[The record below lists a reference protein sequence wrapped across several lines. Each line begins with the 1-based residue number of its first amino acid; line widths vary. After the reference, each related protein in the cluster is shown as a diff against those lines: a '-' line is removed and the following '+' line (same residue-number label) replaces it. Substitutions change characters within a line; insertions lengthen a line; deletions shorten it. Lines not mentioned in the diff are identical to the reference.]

1 MSSSVQLSD
10 LGLVNGQPTG
20 PPPPT
25 CPGSDRTS
33 GFATAVGDAIAVVV
47 GLTTLGGSDQ
57 TPYPPVAML

>member
-33 GFATAVGDAIAVVV
+33 GFATAVGDATAVVA
-47 GLTTLGGSDQ
+47 GLTTLGGR
-57 TPYPPVAML
+57 